1 MSLPFVRPHF
11 NTISL
16 VITTYNQEARLALVL
31 DSILQL
37 VFKPDEVLIADD
49 GSTPKTRALL
59 ENYQSKFQAQALPLI
74 HVWQEDLGFRAAK
87 SRNNAI
93 TRARG
98 DYIVIIDTDMILHPY
113 FIYDHL
119 YFARPKTLLQGGRV
133 ILNPVESQIMLD
145 RHDHSLAMHKKS
157 YKNYRQLA
165 LAKLF
170 YLPSVRTCKTNVL
183 LKGVRS
189 ANMSFSKADFLAIE
203 GFNENFVGW
212 GREDSEFVARF
223 LFNGGVMKRLRF
235 CALAY
240 HIHHKEND
248 RAYLEK
254 NHALYLQTLQ
264 ERKIAWR

>member
-1 MSLPFVRPHF
+1 MSLPFVRAYF
-11 NTISL
+11 NKVSL
-16 VITTYNQEARLALVL
+16 VITTYNQEARLQLVL
-31 DSILQL
+31 DSVLHL
-37 VFKPDEVLIADD
+37 ACMPNEVLIADD
-49 GSTPKTRALL
+49 GSTPKTRTLL
-59 ENYQSKFQAQALPLI
+59 ENYQAKFQAKALPLI
-74 HVWQEDLGFRAAK
+74 HVWQEDLGFRAAR

-93 TRARG
+93 MRAMG
-98 DYIVIIDTDMILHPY
+98 DYIIIIDTDMILHPY

-119 YFARPKTLLQGGRV
+119 CFARPKTLLQGGRV
-133 ILNPVESQIMLD
+133 ILTSAESQVMLD
-145 RHDHSLAMHKKS
+145 RQDYTLAIDKKS
-157 YKNYRQLA
+157 YKNHRQLT

-170 YLPSVRTCKTNVL
+170 YIFSVRTCEPNTL

-223 LFNGGVMKRLRF
+223 LFNTGVMKRLRF

-240 HIHHKEND
+240 HIHHQENS
-248 RAYLEK
+248 RASLEA

-264 ERKIAWR
+264 ERRTSWR

>member
-1 MSLPFVRPHF
+1 MPFVHTHF
-11 NTISL
+11 SAISL

-31 DSILQL
+31 DSVLHL
-37 VFKPDEVLIADD
+37 AYKPHEVLIADD
-49 GSTPKTRALL
+49 GSTPKTRALI
-59 ENYQSKFQAQALPLI
+59 ENYMPKFAQEAMPLL

-93 TRARG
+93 MQASG
-98 DYIVIIDTDMILHPY
+98 DYIILIDTDMILHPY

-119 YFARPKTLLQGGRV
+119 LFARPKTLLQGGRL
-133 ILNPVESQIMLD
+133 ILNAQESQNLLD
-145 RHDHSLAMHKKS
+145 RQDFTLAYAKRAL
-157 YKNYRQLA
+157 KNQRALA
-165 LAKLF
+165 LARLC
-170 YLPSVRTCKTNVL
+170 YLPSVRTCQPRAL

-203 GFNENFVGW
+203 GFNEHFIGW

-223 LFNGGVMKRLRF
+223 LFNAGVMKRLRF

-240 HIHHKEND
+240 HIYHEENS
-248 RAYLEK
+248 RASLEA

-264 ERKIAWR
+264 ERKITWR